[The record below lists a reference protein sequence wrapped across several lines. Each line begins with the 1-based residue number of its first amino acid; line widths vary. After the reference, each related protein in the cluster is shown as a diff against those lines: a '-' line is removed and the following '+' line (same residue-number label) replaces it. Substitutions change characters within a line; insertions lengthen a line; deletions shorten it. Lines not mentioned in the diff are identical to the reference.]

1 MFEKI
6 HFDYEGRKYRAMVE
20 NGETVISLEIRVTS
34 GWRRVSLTSVRS
46 VAACNANGYMVP
58 EE

>member
-6 HFDYEGRKYRAMVE
+6 HFQYGGREYRAMVQD
-20 NGETVISLEIRVTS
+20 GETVISLEIRVAN
-34 GWRRVSLTSVRS
+34 GWRHVSLTSVRN

-58 EE
+58 E